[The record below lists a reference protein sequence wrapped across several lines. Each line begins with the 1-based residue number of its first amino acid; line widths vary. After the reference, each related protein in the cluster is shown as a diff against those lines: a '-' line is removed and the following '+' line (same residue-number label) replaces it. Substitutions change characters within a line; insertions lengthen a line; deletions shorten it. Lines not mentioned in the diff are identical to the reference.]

1 MLVTDDF
8 ELPPILFLFLRDGKK
23 SLISSFI
30 ILFNLLLFIL
40 SCYLF
45 HHFFTISFTIFLL
58 FIFITYLISVY
69 FVWKVSRKKKEIPK
83 QRIFMFRLCILISN
97 VREKPNV
104 NMNVFCENDKSI
116 YFEFSAKTRSHL
128 N

>member
-69 FVWKVSRKKKEIPK
+69 FVWKVSRKKNEIPK
-83 QRIFMFRLCILISN
+83 KRTFMYR
-97 VREKPNV
+97 
-104 NMNVFCENDKSI
+104 
-116 YFEFSAKTRSHL
+116 
-128 N
+128 